1 MRLYQP
7 QLQTSLGSTLQAFSD
22 SPASTLGATSLSD
35 VALRGSFGTI
45 WAGQTFNA
53 YVACLN
59 HTKLPASHVELHTA
73 MISSGGRGRT
83 QVVYDSRVAS
93 SSDAAQVPP
102 AVRSFAQLPAGDH
115 GDSVIRVHMPDIGL
129 HT

>member
-22 SPASTLGATSLSD
+22 SPVSTLGSMSLND
-35 VALRGSFGTI
+35 VALRGSFGKI
-45 WAGQTFNA
+45 WAGQTFHA

-59 HTKLPASHVELHTA
+59 HTKLPASHVELHTT
-73 MISSGGRGRT
+73 MIDSGGQGRT
-83 QVVYDSRVAS
+83 HAVYDSREAS
-93 SSDAAQVPP
+93 SAALP
-102 AVRSFAQLPAGDH
+102 APRSFPQLAAGAH
-115 GDSVIRVHMPDIGL
+115 GDSVIKVPMPAAGL